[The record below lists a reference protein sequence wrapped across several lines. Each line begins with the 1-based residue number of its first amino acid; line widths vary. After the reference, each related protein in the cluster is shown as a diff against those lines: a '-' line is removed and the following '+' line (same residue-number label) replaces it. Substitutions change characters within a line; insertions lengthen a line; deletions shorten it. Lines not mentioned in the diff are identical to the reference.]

1 VIALHA
7 VWSRDSR
14 LCLWGED
21 SVLPARAPRRRGG
34 RPAKPRPRKHPF
46 ACAAPDLTSAL
57 DALGVSLESD
67 ELFKR
72 ELHLMLPSVD
82 EGPQHS
88 PQLLRG
94 DEERRP
100 GSPELLDPW
109 VVPSI
114 GLGPT
119 AALELLLGL
128 PVGGDASDSQPPAGV
143 AIGDSL
149 RFLARAGK
157 LALEL
162 VARGRLL
169 PSLARREEEWVAWW
183 RAMPGDPEDA
193 ERVGMLVAAMPPL
206 VRAETSFSE
215 QDNARQALVSDLL
228 GAVVDACAR
237 SFLADGLTGR
247 RARRHSGRRPLAVD
261 AWVAALTDPDPVID
275 GDERELAVLAEELDE
290 WRQAGERYAEHRMF
304 RTCFRLCE
312 PDEPTEWSDGELDAD
327 PDGRVGPN
335 GDRDGERNGRSGP
348 LGINC
353 EGVPADPWRVEFLLQ
368 AKDDPSVLVP
378 AEEVWSSNGSG
389 LKALGHRLAD
399 PQERLLGGLGHA
411 LWLWPDL
418 EPALRQAAPTG
429 LDLTPEAAIGFV
441 RDAAPALE
449 QAGFGVLAPPWWN
462 KRLRLKLK
470 VEPFDEIEEGSGLF
484 GLDGLCAYEWRIAVG
499 DATLSLAELRELT
512 ALKLP
517 LVMARGRWIVL
528 RPEDVEAALA
538 FFERR
543 AERGQAPAGELIRE
557 SLGLGAGAEANSD
570 SPAVEVE
577 AGGWLKE
584 LLNTNGDRKLREVPT
599 PAAFEGELRPYQQRG
614 LAWLSFLSSLG
625 LGACLA
631 DDMGLGKTVQLLVLL
646 LAERERT
653 EGQLDG
659 STRPTATQ
667 TQLGGGKR
675 RRKRLAPTLLICPMS
690 VAGNWERE
698 AQRFAPSLR
707 VHLHHGPERL
717 ADKKF
722 ARAARASDLVITTYA
737 LATRDRDTLAALKWE
752 RIALD
757 EAQNIKTIDARQTR
771 AIRSLR
777 ARHRVALTGTPVENR
792 LTELH
797 SIMDFLNPGL
807 LGPAATFKRC
817 YATPIERYRD
827 EHATARLRQATGPF
841 ILRRLKTDKQIIG
854 DLPEKI
860 EMRVDCHLTKEQA
873 SLYEAVVE
881 EMLQKAAQVEGIE
894 RSGVILGALMKLKQ
908 VCNHPA
914 HLLKD
919 RSDLDGRSG
928 KLARLE
934 EILAEA
940 LAEGDRALCFTQFAE
955 FGQMLHTHLQEHLGR
970 EVMFLHGGT
979 SKSARDEMVERFQS
993 EEGPAVFVL
1002 SLKAGGTGLNLT
1014 AANHVVHFDRWW
1026 NPAVEDQATDRAFRI
1041 GQKKNVQ
1048 VRKLTCVGTLEERI
1062 DTLINRKKDLA
1073 DRIVGTGEAWI
1084 TELDTAQLRELVTL
1098 SAGAV
1103 AD

>member
-1 VIALHA
+1 M
-7 VWSRDSR
+7 
-14 LCLWGED
+14 
-21 SVLPARAPRRRGG
+21 
-34 RPAKPRPRKHPF
+34 
-46 ACAAPDLTSAL
+46 
-57 DALGVSLESD
+57 LGVSFGPGTLIE
-67 ELFKR
+67 R
-72 ELHLMLPSVD
+72 ELHLLMPSHD

-88 PQLLRG
+88 PQLLR
-94 DEERRP
+94 EVQERRT

-109 VVPSI
+109 MVPAL
-114 GLGPT
+114 GLGPA
-119 AALELLLGL
+119 AALQLLL
-128 PVGGDASDSQPPAGV
+128 AQPAGGATNPQGV
-143 AIGDSL
+143 ALGDSL
-149 RFLARAGK
+149 RFLAEASK

-169 PSLARREEEWVAWW
+169 PGLVRRDEGWLAWW
-183 RAMPGDPEDA
+183 RAMPGDPKDA
-193 ERVGMLVAAMPPL
+193 ERIRMLVAAMPPL
-206 VRAETSFSE
+206 VRAEISSPWE
-215 QDNARQALVSDLL
+215 EPNAPEAVVGDLL
-228 GAVVDACAR
+228 GTFVDACAR

-247 RARRHSGRRPLAVD
+247 RAGRRSKRKLPVVD
-261 AWVAALTDPDPVID
+261 AWLAALTDPAPVAVD
-275 GDERELAVLAEELDE
+275 AHERELAVLAEELDE

-312 PDEPTEWSDGELDAD
+312 SEQRAEWLEDELQGESGGDELGA
-327 PDGRVGPN
+327 
-335 GDRDGERNGRSGP
+335 DRDG
-348 LGINC
+348 L
-353 EGVPADPWRVEFLLQ
+353 DPDRWRVEILLQ
-368 AKDDPSVLVP
+368 AKDDPSVLIG
-378 AEEVWSSNGSG
+378 AEEVWRSNGDG
-389 LKALGHRLAD
+389 LRALGHRLAD

-411 LWLWPDL
+411 LRLWPGL
-418 EPALRQAAPTG
+418 EPALREAAPTCV
-429 LDLTPEAAIGFV
+429 DLTPEAAIGFV

-449 QAGFGVLAPPWWN
+449 QAGFGVLVPPWWN
-462 KRLRLKLK
+462 KRLRLNLK

-484 GLDGLCAYEWRIAVG
+484 GLDGLCAYQWRIAVG
-499 DATLSLAELRELT
+499 DATLTLAELRQLA

-543 AERGQAPAGELIRE
+543 AEQGQAPAGELIRE
-557 SLGLGAGAEANSD
+557 SLELGAGAQAKTEL
-570 SPAVEVE
+570 PPVEIE
-577 AGGWLKE
+577 AGGWLRE
-584 LLNTNGDRKLREVPT
+584 LLSTNGERKLREVPT
-599 PAAFEGELRPYQQRG
+599 PATLDGELRPYQQRG

-631 DDMGLGKTVQLLVLL
+631 DDMGLGKTVQLLALL
-646 LAERERT
+646 LAEREHAAARGDR
-653 EGQLDG
+653 GQFKG
-659 STRPTATQ
+659 SAQTPATKTKTVTGNPRP
-667 TQLGGGKR
+667 
-675 RRKRLAPTLLICPMS
+675 KRLAPTLLICPMS
-690 VAGNWERE
+690 VVGNWERE
-698 AQRFAPSLR
+698 AQRFAPGLR
-707 VHLHHGPERL
+707 VHVHHGPERL
-717 ADKKF
+717 AEKKF
-722 ARAARASDLVITTYA
+722 TREARANDLVITTYA
-737 LATRDRDTLAALKWE
+737 LATRDRETLGAVKWE

-757 EAQNIKTIDARQTR
+757 EAQNIKTIDTKQTR
-771 AIRSLR
+771 AIRSLT

-817 YATPIERYRD
+817 YARPIERYRD
-827 EHATARLRQATGPF
+827 EHATAQLRQTTGPF

-860 EMRVDCHLTKEQA
+860 EMRVDCNLTKEQA

-881 EMLQKAAQVEGIE
+881 EMLHKAAQADGIE
-894 RSGVILGALMKLKQ
+894 RSGIILAALIKLKQ

-934 EILAEA
+934 EILDEA
-940 LAEGDRALCFTQFAE
+940 LAEGDRALCFTQFTE
-955 FGQMLHTHLQEHLGR
+955 FGHMLRTHLQERLGR

-979 SKSARDEMVERFQS
+979 SRSARDEMVRRFQS
-993 EEGPAVFVL
+993 QDGPSVFVL

-1041 GQKKNVQ
+1041 GQQKNVQ

-1084 TELDTAQLRELVTL
+1084 TELDTSQLRELVTL

>member
-1 VIALHA
+1 V
-7 VWSRDSR
+7 RD
-14 LCLWGED
+14 LAGAFE
-21 SVLPARAPRRRGG
+21 
-34 RPAKPRPRKHPF
+34 
-46 ACAAPDLTSAL
+46 
-57 DALGVSLESD
+57 ALGVSLEPD
-67 ELFKR
+67 AFLER
-72 ELHLMLPSVD
+72 ELHLMLPSFD

-88 PQLLRG
+88 PQLLRR
-94 DEERRP
+94 DEEGRL
-100 GSPELLDPW
+100 GSPELLDLG
-109 VVPSI
+109 VVPAI
-114 GLGPT
+114 GLRPA
-119 AALELLLGL
+119 AALELLLGQ
-128 PVGGDASDSQPPAGV
+128 PAAGYAGGAPDPKGV
-143 AIGDSL
+143 ALGDSL
-149 RFLARAGK
+149 RFLAEAGR

-169 PSLARREEEWVAWW
+169 PGVVRREEGSLAWW
-183 RAMPGDPEDA
+183 RVMPGDPEDS
-193 ERVGMLVAAMPPL
+193 ERMRMLVAAMPPL
-206 VRAETSFSE
+206 VRAEIASSE
-215 QDNARQALVSDLL
+215 EPNAPEAVVGYLL
-228 GAVVDACAR
+228 GTFVDACAR

-247 RARRHSGRRPLAVD
+247 RAGRRSKRKLPVVD
-261 AWVAALTDPDPVID
+261 AWLAALTDPAPVAVD
-275 GDERELAVLAEELDE
+275 AHERELAVLAEELDE

-312 PDEPTEWSDGELDAD
+312 PDEPDE
-327 PDGRVGPN
+327 
-335 GDRDGERNGRSGP
+335 
-348 LGINC
+348 
-353 EGVPADPWRVEFLLQ
+353 PADWRVEILLQ
-368 AKDDPSVLVP
+368 AKDDPSVLIG
-378 AEEVWSSNGSG
+378 AEEVWRSNGDG

-411 LWLWPDL
+411 LRLWPGL
-418 EPALRQAAPTG
+418 EPALREAAPTG
-429 LDLTPEAAIGFV
+429 VDLAPEAAIGFV

-462 KRLRLKLK
+462 KRLRLSLK
-470 VEPFDEIEEGSGLF
+470 MEPFDEIEEGSGLF
-484 GLDGLCAYEWRIAVG
+484 GLDGLCAYQWRIAVG
-499 DATLSLAELRELT
+499 DATLTLAELRELA

-557 SLGLGAGAEANSD
+557 SLELGAGAQTKTD
-570 SPAVEVE
+570 SLPVEIE

-584 LLNTNGDRKLREVPT
+584 LLGTGVERKLREVPT
-599 PAAFEGELRPYQQRG
+599 PATLDGELRPYQQRG

-631 DDMGLGKTVQLLVLL
+631 DDMGLGKTVQLLALL
-646 LAERERT
+646 LAERENAARQRNG
-653 EGQLDG
+653 GQSNG
-659 STRPTATQ
+659 STRTPASQ
-667 TQLGGGKR
+667 TKTVTGNP
-675 RRKRLAPTLLICPMS
+675 RRKRLAPTLLVCPMS
-690 VAGNWERE
+690 VVGNWERE

-707 VHLHHGPERL
+707 VHVHHGPERL
-717 ADKKF
+717 TEKKF
-722 ARAARASDLVITTYA
+722 AREARASDLVITTYA
-737 LATRDRDTLAALKWE
+737 LATRDRETLGATKWE

-757 EAQNIKTIDARQTR
+757 EAQNIKTIDTKQTR
-771 AIRSLR
+771 AIRSLP

-817 YATPIERYRD
+817 YARPIERYRD
-827 EHATARLRQATGPF
+827 EHATAQLRQATGPF

-860 EMRVDCHLTKEQA
+860 EMRVDCNLTKEQA

-881 EMLQKAAQVEGIE
+881 EMLAKAAQAEGIE
-894 RSGVILGALMKLKQ
+894 RSGIILAALIKLKQ

-919 RSDLDGRSG
+919 RSDLAGRSG

-940 LAEGDRALCFTQFAE
+940 LAEGDRVLCFTQFTE
-955 FGQMLHTHLQEHLGR
+955 FGHMLRTHLQERLGR

-979 SKSARDEMVERFQS
+979 SRSARDEMVRRFQS
-993 EEGPAVFVL
+993 EDGPAVFVL
-1002 SLKAGGTGLNLT
+1002 SLKAGGIGLNLT

-1084 TELDTAQLRELVTL
+1084 TELDTSQLRELVTL

>member
-1 VIALHA
+1 M
-7 VWSRDSR
+7 
-14 LCLWGED
+14 
-21 SVLPARAPRRRGG
+21 
-34 RPAKPRPRKHPF
+34 
-46 ACAAPDLTSAL
+46 PDLAGTL
-57 DALGVSLESD
+57 EALGASLESD
-67 ELFKR
+67 ERFER
-72 ELHLMLPSVD
+72 ELHLMLPAFED
-82 EGPQHS
+82 GPQCS

-94 DEERRP
+94 AQERRP

-114 GLGPT
+114 GLGPM
-119 AALELLLGL
+119 AALDLLLGL
-128 PVGGDASDSQPPAGV
+128 PAGGDASDSQRRAGV

-149 RFLARAGK
+149 RFLAEAGK

-169 PSLARREEEWVAWW
+169 PGLARREEEWVAWW
-183 RAMPGDPEDA
+183 RAMPGDPEDM
-193 ERVGMLVAAMPPL
+193 ERVGMLAAAMPPL
-206 VRAETSFSE
+206 VRAEVSSSE
-215 QDNARQALVSDLL
+215 QSNAAEALVGDLL

-237 SFLADGLTGR
+237 SFLADGL
-247 RARRHSGRRPLAVD
+247 SGRRMRRRSKRQQSVVD
-261 AWVAALTDPDPVID
+261 AWVAALTDPDPVIA

-312 PDEPTEWSDGELDAD
+312 PDDGE
-327 PDGRVGPN
+327 GP
-335 GDRDGERNGRSGP
+335 P
-348 LGINC
+348 
-353 EGVPADPWRVEFLLQ
+353 VDPWRVEFLLQ

-378 AEEVWSSNGSG
+378 AAEVWSSNGSG

-411 LWLWPDL
+411 LRLWPAL
-418 EPALRQAAPTG
+418 EPALREAAPTSV
-429 LDLTPEAAIGFV
+429 DLMPQEAIAFV

-462 KRLRLKLK
+462 KRLRLTLK

-484 GLDGLCAYEWRIAVG
+484 GLNGLCAYEWRIAVG
-499 DATLSLAELRELT
+499 DATLSLAELRELA

-543 AERGQAPAGELIRE
+543 AERGQAPAGELIRD
-557 SLGLGAGAEANSD
+557 GLGAGAEAKTD
-570 SPAVEVE
+570 LPPVEIE
-577 AGGWLKE
+577 GGGWLKE
-584 LLNTNGDRKLREVPT
+584 LLSTNGDRKLREVPT
-599 PAAFEGELRPYQQRG
+599 PTGFEGELRPYQQRG
-614 LAWLSFLSSLG
+614 LAWLFFLSSLG

-631 DDMGLGKTVQLLVLL
+631 DDMGLGKTVQLLALL
-646 LAERERT
+646 LAEREYADRQANG
-653 EGQLDG
+653 GQSYG
-659 STRPTATQ
+659 STQRAATRVQ
-667 TQLGGGKR
+667 SGAGR
-675 RRKRLAPTLLICPMS
+675 HRRKRLEPTLLVCPMS

-698 AQRFAPSLR
+698 AQRFAPGLR
-707 VHLHHGPERL
+707 VHVHHGPERL
-717 ADKKF
+717 ADKRF

-737 LATRDRDTLAALKWE
+737 LATRDRDTLAAVKWE
-752 RIALD
+752 RVALD
-757 EAQNIKTIDARQTR
+757 EAQNIKTIDTKQTR
-771 AIRSLR
+771 AIRSLP

-792 LTELH
+792 LSELH

-841 ILRRLKTDKQIIG
+841 ILRRLKTDRLIIG

-881 EMLQKAAQVEGIE
+881 EMLQKAAQAEGIE
-894 RSGVILGALMKLKQ
+894 RSGIILGALMKLKQ

-919 RSDLDGRSG
+919 RSDLHGRSG

-955 FGQMLHTHLQEHLGR
+955 FGHMLRAHLQERLGR

-979 SKSARDEMVERFQS
+979 SKSARDEMVQRFQS
-993 EEGPAVFVL
+993 KQGPAVFVL

>member
-1 VIALHA
+1 M
-7 VWSRDSR
+7 RD
-14 LCLWGED
+14 LAG
-21 SVLPARAPRRRGG
+21 
-34 RPAKPRPRKHPF
+34 
-46 ACAAPDLTSAL
+46 ACE
-57 DALGVSLESD
+57 ALGVSLEPAALL
-67 ELFKR
+67 ER
-72 ELHLMLPSVD
+72 ELHLLLPSFD

-94 DEERRP
+94 DEEARP

-109 VVPSI
+109 VVPAI
-114 GLGPT
+114 GLGP
-119 AALELLLGL
+119 AVALELLL
-128 PVGGDASDSQPPAGV
+128 AQPAAGYADGAPDQKGV
-143 AIGDSL
+143 ALDDSL
-149 RFLARAGK
+149 RFLAEASR

-169 PSLARREEEWVAWW
+169 PGLLRRDQGWLAWW
-183 RAMPGDPEDA
+183 RAMPGDPEDS
-193 ERVGMLVAAMPPL
+193 ERILMLVAAMPPL
-206 VRAETSFSE
+206 VRAEISSSE
-215 QDNARQALVSDLL
+215 EPDAPEAVVGDLL
-228 GAVVDACAR
+228 GTFVDACAR
-237 SFLADGLTGR
+237 SLLADGLTGR
-247 RARRHSGRRPLAVD
+247 RARRRSKRQLPVVD
-261 AWVAALTDPDPVID
+261 AWVAALTNPAPVAVD
-275 GDERELAVLAEELDE
+275 AHERELAVLAEELDE

-312 PDEPTEWSDGELDAD
+312 PEEPVGWMEGELQAESDGDELGANRDR
-327 PDGRVGPN
+327 PDVDGGLDS
-335 GDRDGERNGRSGP
+335 DR
-348 LGINC
+348 
-353 EGVPADPWRVEFLLQ
+353 WRVEILLQ
-368 AKDDPSVLVP
+368 AKDDPSVLIG
-378 AEEVWSSNGSG
+378 AEEVWRSNGAG

-411 LWLWPDL
+411 LRLWPGL
-418 EPALRQAAPTG
+418 EPALREAAPTRV
-429 LDLTPEAAIGFV
+429 DLTPEAAIGFV

-462 KRLRLKLK
+462 KRLRLSLK

-484 GLDGLCAYEWRIAVG
+484 GLDGLCAYQWRIAVG
-499 DATLSLAELRELT
+499 DATLTLAELRELA

-538 FFERR
+538 FFEKR
-543 AERGQAPAGELIRE
+543 AEQGHAPAGELIRE
-557 SLGLGAGAEANSD
+557 SLELGAGAQAKTD
-570 SPAVEVE
+570 SPPVEIE

-584 LLNTNGDRKLREVPT
+584 LLSGDGERKLREVPT
-599 PAAFEGELRPYQQRG
+599 PATLDGELRPYQQRG

-631 DDMGLGKTVQLLVLL
+631 DDMGLGKTIQLLALL
-646 LAERERT
+646 LAEREHA
-653 EGQLDG
+653 G
-659 STRPTATQ
+659 
-667 TQLGGGKR
+667 
-675 RRKRLAPTLLICPMS
+675 RKRLAPTLLICPMS
-690 VAGNWERE
+690 VVGNWERE
-698 AQRFAPSLR
+698 AQRFAPGLR
-707 VHLHHGPERL
+707 VHVHHGPERL
-717 ADKKF
+717 AEKKF

-737 LATRDRDTLAALKWE
+737 LTTRDRDTLGAVKWE

-757 EAQNIKTIDARQTR
+757 EAQNIKTIDTKQTR
-771 AIRSLR
+771 AIRSLG

-817 YATPIERYRD
+817 YARPIERYRD
-827 EHATARLRQATGPF
+827 EHATAQLRQATGPF

-860 EMRVDCHLTKEQA
+860 EMRVDCNLTKEQA

-881 EMLQKAAQVEGIE
+881 EMLHKAGQAEGIE
-894 RSGVILGALMKLKQ
+894 RSGIILAALIKLKQ

-940 LAEGDRALCFTQFAE
+940 LAEGDRALCFTQFTE
-955 FGQMLHTHLQEHLGR
+955 FGHMLRTHLQERLGR

-979 SKSARDEMVERFQS
+979 SRSARDQMVQRFQS
-993 EEGPAVFVL
+993 EDGPSIFVL

-1084 TELDTAQLRELVTL
+1084 TELDTSQLRELVTL

>member
-1 VIALHA
+1 M
-7 VWSRDSR
+7 
-14 LCLWGED
+14 
-21 SVLPARAPRRRGG
+21 
-34 RPAKPRPRKHPF
+34 
-46 ACAAPDLTSAL
+46 PDLTGAL
-57 DALGVSLESD
+57 DALGASLESD
-67 ELFKR
+67 EPYER
-72 ELHLMLPSVD
+72 DLHLMLPSFE
-82 EGPQHS
+82 EGPQRS

-94 DEERRP
+94 AQERRP
-100 GSPELLDPW
+100 GWPELLDPW

-114 GLGPT
+114 GLGPM
-119 AALELLLGL
+119 AALDLLLGL
-128 PVGGDASDSQPPAGV
+128 PAAGSADDSRQRAGV

-149 RFLARAGK
+149 RFFAEAGK

-169 PSLARREEEWVAWW
+169 PGLARREQEWVAWW
-183 RAMPGDPEDA
+183 RAMPGDPEDL
-193 ERVGMLVAAMPPL
+193 ERVGILVAAMPPL
-206 VRAETSFSE
+206 ARAEVSFSE
-215 QDNARQALVSDLL
+215 QSNAAQVLVGDLL

-237 SFLADGLTGR
+237 SFLAGGLTGR
-247 RARRHSGRRPLAVD
+247 QMRRRSKRQHSVVD
-261 AWVAALTDPDPVID
+261 GWVAALTHPDPVID
-275 GDERELAVLAEELDE
+275 GNERELAVLAEELDE

-312 PDEPTEWSDGELDAD
+312 PDEPAEWPGGELDVD
-327 PDGRVGPN
+327 SHGGVGAN
-335 GDRDGERNGRSGP
+335 GDGECNGGSGP
-348 LGINC
+348 LGIDG
-353 EGVPADPWRVEFLLQ
+353 ERPPADPWRVEFLLQ

-411 LWLWPDL
+411 LRLWPAL
-418 EPALRQAAPTG
+418 EPALREAAPTSV
-429 LDLTPEAAIGFV
+429 DLMPQDAIAFV

-484 GLDGLCAYEWRIAVG
+484 SLGGLCAYEWRIAVG
-499 DATLSLAELRELT
+499 DATLSLAELRELA

-528 RPEDVEAALA
+528 RPEDVEAALT

-543 AERGQAPAGELIRE
+543 AEQGQAPAGELIRE
-557 SLGLGAGAEANSD
+557 GLGAGAEAD
-570 SPAVEVE
+570 LPPVEIE
-577 AGGWLKE
+577 GGGWLKE
-584 LLNTNGDRKLREVPT
+584 LLSTNGDRKLREVSTPT
-599 PAAFEGELRPYQQRG
+599 SFEGELRPYQQRG
-614 LAWLSFLSSLG
+614 LAWLCFLSSLG

-631 DDMGLGKTVQLLVLL
+631 DDMGLGKTVQMLALL
-646 LAERERT
+646 LAEREHADRQSNG
-653 EGQLDG
+653 GQSDG
-659 STRPTATQ
+659 STQRTATQ
-667 TQLGGGKR
+667 VQSGAGR
-675 RRKRLAPTLLICPMS
+675 HRRKRLEPTLLVCPMS

-698 AQRFAPSLR
+698 ALRFAPGLR
-707 VHLHHGPERL
+707 VHMHHGPERL
-717 ADKKF
+717 ADKRF
-722 ARAARASDLVITTYA
+722 ARAASASDLVITTYA
-737 LATRDRDTLAALKWE
+737 LATRDRDTLAAVKWA

-757 EAQNIKTIDARQTR
+757 EAQNIKTIDTKQTR
-771 AIRSLR
+771 AIRSLP

-792 LTELH
+792 LSELH

-827 EHATARLRQATGPF
+827 ERATARLRRATGPF
-841 ILRRLKTDKQIIG
+841 ILRRLKTDRQIID

-881 EMLQKAAQVEGIE
+881 EMLQKAAQVDGIE

-955 FGQMLHTHLQEHLGR
+955 FGHMLRAHLQERLGR

-979 SKSARDEMVERFQS
+979 SKGARDEMVQRFQS
-993 EEGPAVFVL
+993 GDGPSVFVL

>member
-1 VIALHA
+1 M
-7 VWSRDSR
+7 
-14 LCLWGED
+14 WGEGSD
-21 SVLPARAPRRRGG
+21 LPVRAPRRRGG
-34 RPAKPRPRKHPF
+34 RPAKPRARKHPF
-46 ACAAPDLTSAL
+46 ACPSRDLAGAL
-57 DALGVSLESD
+57 DAVGVSPESD
-67 ELFKR
+67 AFLER
-72 ELHLMLPSVD
+72 ELHLMLPSFD

-88 PQLLRG
+88 PRLLRG
-94 DEERRP
+94 DEERLT

-109 VVPSI
+109 VVPAI
-114 GLGPT
+114 ELGPI
-119 AALELLLGL
+119 AALDLLLAL
-128 PVGGDASDSQPPAGV
+128 PATRYAGDAQPSAGV
-143 AIGDSL
+143 AVGDSL
-149 RFLARAGK
+149 RFLAEAGK
-157 LALEL
+157 LSLEL

-169 PSLARREEEWVAWW
+169 PALVRREQAWVAWW
-183 RAMPGDPEDA
+183 RMMPGDPEDV
-193 ERVGMLVAAMPPL
+193 ERVRMLAAAMPPL
-206 VRAETSFSE
+206 LRAETSGSE
-215 QDNARQALVSDLL
+215 EGNAAEAVVGDLL
-228 GAVVDACAR
+228 GTVVDACAR
-237 SFLADGLTGR
+237 GFLADGLTGQ
-247 RARRHSGRRPLAVD
+247 RARRRAKRRLPVVD
-261 AWVAALTDPDPVID
+261 AWIAALTAPDPTID

-290 WRQAGERYAEHRMF
+290 WRQAGERYSEHRMF

-312 PDEPTEWSDGELDAD
+312 PEEPEERLGLVADTAGGAGSDDDDDGGEGESNDQPGRLGPDDDGLDAD
-327 PDGRVGPN
+327 
-335 GDRDGERNGRSGP
+335 S
-348 LGINC
+348 
-353 EGVPADPWRVEFLLQ
+353 WRVEFLLQ

-378 AEEVWSSNGSG
+378 AQEVWRSNGDG

-411 LWLWPDL
+411 LRLWPAL
-418 EPALRQAAPTG
+418 EPALREAAPTG
-429 LDLTPEAAIGFV
+429 VDLAPEAAIGFV

-462 KRLRLKLK
+462 KRLRLTLK
-470 VEPFDEIEEGSGLF
+470 VEPFGEIEEGSGLF

-499 DATLSLAELRELT
+499 DATLTLAELRELA

-543 AERGQAPAGELIRE
+543 AERGKAPAGELIRE
-557 SLGLGAGAEANSD
+557 SLELGAGAEAD
-570 SPAVEVE
+570 APPVEIE

-584 LLNTNGDRKLREVPT
+584 LLSTNGERRLREVPT
-599 PAAFEGELRPYQQRG
+599 PASFEGELRPYQQRG

-631 DDMGLGKTVQLLVLL
+631 DDMGLGKTVQLLALL
-646 LAERERT
+646 LAEREHAERRANGSHP
-653 EGQLDG
+653 EGHTQGAHGRQSDG
-659 STRPTATQ
+659 APQRTATA
-667 TQLGGGKR
+667 T
-675 RRKRLAPTLLICPMS
+675 RRKRIAPTLLVCPMS
-690 VAGNWERE
+690 VVGNWERE
-698 AQRFAPSLR
+698 AGRFAPSLR
-707 VHLHHGPERL
+707 VHVHHGSERL
-717 ADKKF
+717 ADKRF
-722 ARAARASDLVITTYA
+722 ARAARASDLTITTYA
-737 LATRDRDTLAALKWE
+737 LATRDRETLAAVKWE

-757 EAQNIKTIDARQTR
+757 EAQNIKTIDTKQTR
-771 AIRSLR
+771 AIRSLPG
-777 ARHRVALTGTPVENR
+777 RHRVALTGTPVENR
-792 LTELH
+792 LSELH

-881 EMLQKAAQVEGIE
+881 EMLQKAGQAAGIE
-894 RSGVILGALMKLKQ
+894 RSGIILAALIKLKQ

-919 RSDLDGRSG
+919 RSHLDGRSG

-934 EILAEA
+934 EILVEA

-955 FGQMLHTHLQEHLGR
+955 FGHMLRAHLQERLGR

-979 SKSARDEMVERFQS
+979 SRSARDEMVQRFQS
-993 EEGPAVFVL
+993 EEGPSVFVL

-1098 SAGAV
+1098 SADAV

>member
-1 VIALHA
+1 ML
-7 VWSRDSR
+7 
-14 LCLWGED
+14 E
-21 SVLPARAPRRRGG
+21 
-34 RPAKPRPRKHPF
+34 
-46 ACAAPDLTSAL
+46 
-57 DALGVSLESD
+57 VSLEPGTFI
-67 ELFKR
+67 ER
-72 ELHLMLPSVD
+72 ELHLLLPSHD

-88 PQLLRG
+88 PQLFRG
-94 DEERRP
+94 VQERRA

-109 VVPSI
+109 IVPAL
-114 GLGPT
+114 GLGPA
-119 AALELLLGL
+119 AALELLL
-128 PVGGDASDSQPPAGV
+128 AQPAGGYAGGAITSQGV
-143 AIGDSL
+143 ALGDSL
-149 RFLARAGK
+149 RFLAEASK

-169 PSLARREEEWVAWW
+169 PGLVRREDGWLAWW

-193 ERVGMLVAAMPPL
+193 ERVRMLVAAMPPL
-206 VRAETSFSE
+206 VRAEISSSWE
-215 QDNARQALVSDLL
+215 EPNAPEAVVGDLL
-228 GAVVDACAR
+228 GTFVDACAR

-247 RARRHSGRRPLAVD
+247 SAGRRSKRKLPVVD
-261 AWVAALTDPDPVID
+261 AWQAALTDPAPVAVD
-275 GDERELAVLAEELDE
+275 AHERELAVLAEELDE
-290 WRQAGERYAEHRMF
+290 WRQAGERYVEHRMF

-312 PDEPTEWSDGELDAD
+312 PEQRAEWLEGELQAES
-327 PDGRVGPN
+327 GGEEL
-335 GDRDGERNGRSGP
+335 GADRDGLDLDDG
-348 LGINC
+348 L
-353 EGVPADPWRVEFLLQ
+353 DPDRWRVEILLQ
-368 AKDDPSVLVP
+368 AKDDPSVLIG
-378 AEEVWSSNGSG
+378 AEEVWRSNGDG
-389 LKALGHRLAD
+389 LRALGHRLAN

-411 LWLWPDL
+411 LRLWPGL
-418 EPALRQAAPTG
+418 EPALREVAPTG
-429 LDLTPEAAIGFV
+429 IDLAPEAALGFV

-462 KRLRLKLK
+462 KRLRLNLK

-484 GLDGLCAYEWRIAVG
+484 GLGGLCAYQWRIAVG
-499 DATLSLAELRELT
+499 DATLTLAELRQLA

-538 FFERR
+538 FFEKR
-543 AERGQAPAGELIRE
+543 AERGRAPAGELIRE
-557 SLGLGAGAEANSD
+557 SLELSAGAEAKTD
-570 SPAVEVE
+570 SPPVEIE

-584 LLNTNGDRKLREVPT
+584 LLGVDGERKLREVPT
-599 PAAFEGELRPYQQRG
+599 PATLDGELRPYQQRG

-631 DDMGLGKTVQLLVLL
+631 DDMGLGKTVQLLALL
-646 LAERERT
+646 LAEREHAAGRGNR
-653 EGQLDG
+653 GQSNG
-659 STRPTATQ
+659 SAQTSATK
-667 TQLGGGKR
+667 TKTVTGNP

-690 VAGNWERE
+690 VVGNWERE
-698 AQRFAPSLR
+698 AQRFAPGLR
-707 VHLHHGPERL
+707 VHVHHGPERL
-717 ADKKF
+717 AEKKF
-722 ARAARASDLVITTYA
+722 AREARASDLVITTYA
-737 LATRDRDTLAALKWE
+737 LATRDRETLGAVKWE

-757 EAQNIKTIDARQTR
+757 EAQNIKTIDTKQTR
-771 AIRSLR
+771 AIRSLG

-817 YATPIERYRD
+817 YARPIERYRD
-827 EHATARLRQATGPF
+827 EHATAQLRQATGPF

-860 EMRVDCHLTKEQA
+860 EMRVDCNLTKEQA

-881 EMLQKAAQVEGIE
+881 EMLYKAGQAEGIE
-894 RSGVILGALMKLKQ
+894 RSGIILAALIKLKQ

-919 RSDLDGRSG
+919 RSDLNGRSG

-934 EILAEA
+934 EILDEA
-940 LAEGDRALCFTQFAE
+940 LAEGDRALCFTQFTE
-955 FGQMLHTHLQEHLGR
+955 FGHMLRTHLQERLGR

-979 SKSARDEMVERFQS
+979 SRSARDEMVQRFQS
-993 EEGPAVFVL
+993 EDGPSVFVL

-1073 DRIVGTGEAWI
+1073 ERIVGTGEAWI
-1084 TELDTAQLRELVTL
+1084 TELDTSQLRELVTL

>member
-1 VIALHA
+1 V
-7 VWSRDSR
+7 RD
-14 LCLWGED
+14 LDG
-21 SVLPARAPRRRGG
+21 A
-34 RPAKPRPRKHPF
+34 F
-46 ACAAPDLTSAL
+46 

-67 ELFKR
+67 ALLER
-72 ELHLMLPSVD
+72 ELHLMLPSSD
-82 EGPQHS
+82 DGPQHS

-94 DEERRP
+94 DEQRRQ
-100 GSPELLDPW
+100 GNANLLDPW
-109 VVPSI
+109 VVPAV
-114 GLGPT
+114 GLGPA
-119 AALELLLGL
+119 AALDVLLAL
-128 PVGGDASDSQPPAGV
+128 PTTPGYAGGAVQPAGV
-143 AIGDSL
+143 ALGDSL
-149 RFLARAGK
+149 WFLAEAGK

-169 PSLARREEEWVAWW
+169 PGLARREEGWVAWW
-183 RAMPGDPEDA
+183 RAMPGDPDDA
-193 ERVGMLVAAMPPL
+193 ERVRMLVAAMPPL
-206 VRAETSFSE
+206 VRAETSSSE
-215 QDNARQALVSDLL
+215 EGNAPEAVVGDLL

-237 SFLADGLTGR
+237 SFLADGLAGR
-247 RARRHSGRRPLAVD
+247 RTRRRSKRRLPVVD
-261 AWVAALTDPDPVID
+261 AWVAALTDPDPVVID
-275 GDERELAVLAEELDE
+275 GDERELAALAEEVDE

-312 PDEPTEWSDGELDAD
+312 PEEPVGWSEGELQAESGLGV
-327 PDGRVGPN
+327 DG
-335 GDRDGERNGRSGP
+335 DGLDS
-348 LGINC
+348 
-353 EGVPADPWRVEFLLQ
+353 DPWRVEFLLQ

-378 AEEVWSSNGSG
+378 AEQVWSSNGSG
-389 LKALGHRLAD
+389 LKTFGHRLAD

-411 LWLWPDL
+411 LRLWPDL
-418 EPALRQAAPTG
+418 EPALRDAAPTG
-429 LDLTPEAAIGFV
+429 IDLAPQDAIGFV

-470 VEPFDEIEEGSGLF
+470 VEPFGEIEEGSGLF

-499 DATLSLAELRELT
+499 DATLSLAELRELA

-557 SLGLGAGAEANSD
+557 SLGLGAGAEAKSD
-570 SPAVEVE
+570 SPAVEIE
-577 AGGWLKE
+577 ASGWLKE
-584 LLNTNGDRKLREVPT
+584 LLGTNGDRKLQEVPT
-599 PAAFEGELRPYQQRG
+599 PATFEGELRPYQQRG

-631 DDMGLGKTVQLLVLL
+631 DDMGLGKTVQLLALL
-646 LAERERT
+646 LAEREHAERQADG
-653 EGQLDG
+653 GQSDG
-659 STRPTATQ
+659 STQRTACALQGATRTQ
-667 TQLGGGKR
+667 TGGVKR

-698 AQRFAPSLR
+698 AQRFAPGLR
-707 VHLHHGPERL
+707 VHVHHGPERL
-717 ADKKF
+717 AEEQF
-722 ARAARASDLVITTYA
+722 ARAARANDLVITTYA
-737 LATRDRDTLAALKWE
+737 LATRDRDTLAAVKWE

-757 EAQNIKTIDARQTR
+757 EAQNIKTIDTKQTR
-771 AIRSLR
+771 AIRSLPG
-777 ARHRVALTGTPVENR
+777 RHRVALTGTPVENR

-827 EHATARLRQATGPF
+827 EHATALLRRATGPF
-841 ILRRLKTDKQIIG
+841 ILRRLKTDKQIIT

-894 RSGVILGALMKLKQ
+894 RSGVILAALVKLKQ

-955 FGQMLHTHLQEHLGR
+955 FGHMLRGHLQERLGR

-979 SKSARDEMVERFQS
+979 SRSDRDEMVQRFQGDD
-993 EEGPAVFVL
+993 GPPVFVL

-1098 SAGAV
+1098 SADAV

>member
-7 VWSRDSR
+7 VWSRDSQ
-14 LCLWGED
+14 LCVWGED
-21 SVLPARAPRRRGG
+21 SDLPARAPRRRGR
-34 RPAKPRPRKHPF
+34 RPAKPRARTHPF
-46 ACAAPDLTSAL
+46 ACAVQDLTGAL
-57 DALGVSLESD
+57 DALGVSLGSGKSVD
-67 ELFKR
+67 R
-72 ELHLMLPSVD
+72 ELSLLLPSFD
-82 EGPQHS
+82 DGPQHS
-88 PQLLRG
+88 PQLLSA
-94 DEERRP
+94 EEVRRP
-100 GSPELLDPW
+100 GDPELPDPW
-109 VVPSI
+109 VVPAI
-114 GLGPT
+114 GLGPA
-119 AALELLLGL
+119 AALEVLLAL
-128 PVGGDASDSQPPAGV
+128 PTSPPASL
-143 AIGDSL
+143 ALGDSL
-149 RFLARAGK
+149 RFLAEAGK

-162 VARGRLL
+162 IARGRVL
-169 PSLARREEEWVAWW
+169 PGLVRRDEGWVAWW
-183 RAMPGDPEDA
+183 QPVTVDPDDA
-193 ERVGMLVAAMPPL
+193 ERVRMLVAAMPPL
-206 VRAETSFSE
+206 VRAELSCSE
-215 QDNARQALVSDLL
+215 EGSAPEAVVGDLL
-228 GAVVDACAR
+228 GAVVDACVR
-237 SFLADGLTGR
+237 SFLADGLVGR
-247 RARRHSGRRPLAVD
+247 RARRRSKRGLPVVE
-261 AWVAALTDPDPVID
+261 AWLAALTDADPAL
-275 GDERELAVLAEELDE
+275 GADELQLAALAEQLEE
-290 WRQAGERYAEHRMF
+290 WRQAGERYAEHRTF

-312 PDEPTEWSDGELDAD
+312 PDELAE
-327 PDGRVGPN
+327 
-335 GDRDGERNGRSGP
+335 
-348 LGINC
+348 
-353 EGVPADPWRVEFLLQ
+353 WRVEILLQ

-389 LKALGHRLAD
+389 LRALGRRIAD

-411 LWLWPDL
+411 LRLWPEL
-418 EPALRQAAPTG
+418 EPALREAAPTG
-429 LDLTPEAAIGFV
+429 LDLTPEDAIGFL

-449 QAGFGVLAPPWWN
+449 QAGFGVLVPPWWSQ
-462 KRLRLKLK
+462 RLRLKLK
-470 VEPFDEIEEGSGLF
+470 VEPFEEFEEGSGLF
-484 GLDGLCAYEWRIAVG
+484 SPEGLCAYEWKIAVG
-499 DATLSLAELRELT
+499 EAVCSLAELRELA

-543 AERGQAPAGELIRE
+543 SERGQAPAGELLRE
-557 SLGLGAGAEANSD
+557 SLGLGAGAD
-570 SPAVEVE
+570 SELPAVEIE

-584 LLNTNGDRKLREVPT
+584 LLSTNGDRRLQEVPT
-599 PAAFEGELRPYQQRG
+599 PAAFVGELRPYQQRG

-646 LAERERT
+646 LAERE
-653 EGQLDG
+653 QAPNG
-659 STRPTATQ
+659 S
-667 TQLGGGKR
+667 GKR

-690 VAGNWERE
+690 VAGNWQRE
-698 AQRFAPSLR
+698 AQRFAPGLR
-707 VHLHHGPERL
+707 VHVHHGPERL
-717 ADKKF
+717 AGAKF
-722 ARAARASDLVITTYA
+722 ARVARASDLVITTYA
-737 LATRDRDTLAALKWE
+737 LATRDRETLGAVKWD

-757 EAQNIKTIDARQTR
+757 EAQNIKTIDTKQTR
-771 AIRSLR
+771 AIRSLP

-792 LTELH
+792 LSELH

-817 YATPIERYRD
+817 YARPIERYRD

-841 ILRRLKTDKQIIG
+841 ILRRLKTDKKVIS

-881 EMLQKAAQVEGIE
+881 EMLQKAAQVEGIK
-894 RSGVILGALMKLKQ
+894 RSGVILAALVKLKQ

-955 FGQMLHTHLQEHLGR
+955 FGHMLRGHLQERLGR

-979 SKSARDEMVERFQS
+979 SKSDRDEMVQRFQS
-993 EEGPAVFVL
+993 GEGPAVFVL

-1098 SAGAV
+1098 SADAV